1 MHAKTNRVN
10 SNFQI
15 AYFLAGSC
23 HTADGAYALLCD
35 LRADRADALANY
47 EAAKLRQQAMRL
59 RSERK
64 IASDDEVEQL
74 EGKADIAEIEAF
86 AETTAKNV
94 AAAMAEVAFIDRCI
108 AELQP
113 QRRFLDLSDP
123 EAHEAAQAEE
133 WKLELIHRAENY
145 LLTVGQ
151 IPADQFATMRMHPD
165 WRTEIMPAISEIA
178 QLVGTPEGRQK
189 LLTPNR
195 RAFKLL
201 EIEENEPPKLAV
213 TRISRS

>member
-47 EAAKLRQQAMRL
+47 EAAKLRQEAKAMRA
-59 RSERK
+59 RRRIE
-64 IASDDEVEQL
+64 IEDEVERL
-74 EGKADIAEIEAF
+74 EGRADLAEIEAF

-94 AAAMAEVAFIDRCI
+94 AAAKAEVAFIDRCI
-108 AELQP
+108 EELNS
-113 QRRFLDLSDP
+113 QRRFRDLPDP
-123 EAHEAAQAEE
+123 EAHDAAQAEE

-151 IPADQFATMRMHPD
+151 IPADQFGTMRMHPAF
-165 WRTEIMPAISEIA
+165 RTEIMPAINEIA
-178 QLVGTPEGRQK
+178 HLVSTPEGRAQ
-189 LLTPNR
+189 LLAPR
-195 RAFKLL
+195 KRSFKLL
-201 EIEENEPPKLAV
+201 ALSDEETAV
-213 TRISRS
+213 RLVSSKS